1 MRPDRK
7 ADIGAPPL
15 SVVMPVHNAA
25 PFLDESI
32 RSILNQSISDFEFV
46 ILDDA
51 SSDKSPELL
60 RRWKQRD
67 SRIQVYRSDL
77 QLGLAGSSNLAVSR
91 TSAPI
96 VARMDADDISHPER
110 LARQLDVLKC
120 DRDVVAVGTLFE
132 GIDSIGRAIRP
143 RDRWRLWHSPK
154 YIPFPHGSA
163 MFRRAAFDAV
173 GGYRELSVG
182 EDQDFFLKL
191 TRMGRVVTLPA
202 ALYHFR
208 YHASNTTLFAESN
221 AIELAAQN
229 FPRHGDELATL
240 YLCGAMRLWS
250 GQSPNVLARLIA
262 SKALGWDLRSAAILA
277 WALSGSA
284 SPAALRF
291 LMRLVIRTRDL
302 LSSFKIN
309 DGTPYEWRRKCRVET
324 RSLRPNQTPVGETDF
339 R

>member
-7 ADIGAPPL
+7 ADIGAPTL

-32 RSILNQSISDFEFV
+32 RSILKQSIRDFEFV

-60 RRWKQRD
+60 RRWEQRD
-67 SRIQVYRSDL
+67 SRIQLYRSDL

-110 LARQLDVLKC
+110 LARQLEVLKC

-132 GIDSIGRAIRP
+132 GIDGIGRAIRP
-143 RDRWRLWHSPK
+143 RDRWRLWHSPQ

-173 GGYRELSVG
+173 GGYQELSVG

-221 AIELAAQN
+221 AIDLAAQN
-229 FPRHGDELATL
+229 FPRHGDKLATL

-250 GQSPNVLARLIA
+250 GQSPNVLSRLIA

-291 LMRLVIRTRDL
+291 LMRRVIRIRDL

-309 DGTPYEWRRKCRVET
+309 EGTPYEWRPSAPARMFPFVLAMRRQRDSV
-324 RSLRPNQTPVGETDF
+324 
-339 R
+339 